1 MVAAVGIQAPQAG
14 TLVTFRQA
22 AHDANVPQA
31 GSLVAYNVPSQSLA
45 AVQAGTS
52 VAFREAAILTVDQA
66 QIYAA
71 VRGRVANPRVR
82 AWAFTLDGHDFY
94 VLRLGDTETL
104 IYDMSTEQWVDWDSF
119 DLPVWR
125 PNTGITWIGGQALA
139 DTYGS
144 SIIAGDDTWG
154 LLWFLAPEQ
163 PFDDH
168 ADYLNATQEI
178 QFERVVM
185 GQLPNRGRGTLPC
198 YVIFLTGDN
207 YGITADDF
215 VPGVTLEY
223 SDDGGKTYDD
233 AGTIELTVGN
243 ENQAYEWYSL
253 GQIDAPGRLFKITDN
268 GVFTR
273 IDDMKMNDD

>member
-14 TLVTFRQA
+14 FLVTLRQA
-22 AHDANVPQA
+22 AVSEDVPQFGALVVYNIPSEALAATQAGANVVLREESPVALTQA
-31 GSLVAYNVPSQSLA
+31 NILA
-45 AVQAGTS
+45 V
-52 VAFREAAILTVDQA
+52 VK
-66 QIYAA
+66 
-71 VRGRVANPRVR
+71 GRVANPRIR
-82 AWAFTLDGHDFY
+82 AWTFTLDGHDFY

>member
-82 AWAFTLDGHDFY
+82 AWTFTLDGHDFY

-125 PNTGITWIGGQALA
+125 PNTGITWVGGQALA

-168 ADYLNATQEI
+168 ADYLNATQQI
-178 QFERVVM
+178 DFERVVT
-185 GQLPNRGRGTLPC
+185 GQLPNRGRGAIPC

-215 VPGVTLEY
+215 APGVTLEY

-233 AGTIELTVGN
+233 AGTIELTVGG